1 MSGPGDVVEA
11 EAFAAE
17 IESGRFR
24 VLVEVRCLA
33 AFDLVATIHATPQG
47 DALRIAPFTVTKRF
61 FYGDRFN
68 EDLPEPPRLKVP
80 AEAYLL
86 VGQERGYWAGCKP
99 HGTVSLGTSWAMRQA
114 ALARQNGPK
123 LVAHPVSRIL

>member
-1 MSGPGDVVEA
+1 MSDPGDVVEA

-47 DALRIAPFTVTKRF
+47 DALRIAP
-61 FYGDRFN
+61 
-68 EDLPEPPRLKVP
+68 LPSPSASSTATDSTRTFP
-80 AEAYLL
+80 
-86 VGQERGYWAGCKP
+86 GH
-99 HGTVSLGTSWAMRQA
+99 HG
-114 ALARQNGPK
+114 
-123 LVAHPVSRIL
+123 